1 MLDRIANL
9 AEENKAAITAIP
21 IVAEI
26 FASIKAKRD
35 LIHSNHTVQL
45 GDVTGI
51 TREKESVR
59 LQLET
64 NLRQDIKK
72 AQGFFEFS
80 KRISQAKRAGE
91 LLSTLQRVQDNQLA
105 DLTETFILLVTPFEA
120 ELAQLNMKAD
130 RLTSLR
136 ELGKTF
142 GTLIHARATAGN
154 ASVDATSQ
162 IDALLKEAKAI
173 LRLQLDNVMEVFADQ
188 SPELLKQYHAMR
200 KVVYR
205 HRRRNKE
212 ETEEGTA
219 TATVKLVDA
228 TTFEPVVGG
237 TLAVDGKVLEDVTD
251 EAGELDV
258 LNLRPGTHE
267 FAGTAEGYAT
277 AVLTAATPEAGEDYT
292 FELNLSK
299 A

>member
-35 LIHSNHTVQL
+35 LIHSNHSVQL

-64 NLRQDIKK
+64 SLRQDLKK

-91 LLSTLQRVQDNQLA
+91 LLVTLQRVQDNQLA
-105 DLTETFILLVTPFEA
+105 DLTEAFILLVTPFEA

-154 ASVDATSQ
+154 AAVEATSQ

-205 HRRRNKE
+205 HRRNKE

-237 TLAVDGKVLEDVTD
+237 TLAVDGKVLEDVSD

-267 FAGTAEGYAT
+267 FAGTADGYAT
-277 AVLTAATPEAGEDYT
+277 ALLTAATPEAGEDYT
-292 FELNLSK
+292 FELTLSK